1 MTLRREEDVTQTEQ
15 HTDFTTRLMPELRRI
30 ARRRFR
36 KRRDREDRAAD
47 LIARGWEAYLRDDHP
62 ERRPSLRTVLAGA
75 NERWRRSDD
84 LLDQPSVRVLS
95 LSSPSVRR
103 TVEAIPA

>member
-1 MTLRREEDVTQTEQ
+1 MTEMEQ

-36 KRRDREDRAAD
+36 KRRDCDDRVAD
-47 LIARGWEAYLRDDHP
+47 FVARGWEAYVRDEHL
-62 ERRPSLRTVLAGA
+62 ERPPSLRAVLAGA
-75 NERWRRSDD
+75 SERWRRSADV
-84 LLDQPSVRVLS
+84 LDQPSVKVLS

-103 TVEAIPA
+103 AVEAIPA